1 MTNIENDIKLGNGIY
16 SIPDLSLILRLP
28 KGKIRNWL
36 NEYWDVRLA
45 EKHKRKYSWGEGK
58 NKATNFYT
66 LIEFYVF
73 YQLRN
78 LKVGTKT
85 ILHAHEI
92 MADQLNTP
100 YPFASSEVLTDGKK
114 IIYSIDDGTT
124 INADK
129 SKQIVFKEI
138 IESFCKKIEFSE
150 SHLAERYWPLGKG
163 RHIVVD
169 PHHQFGQPVIEKTN
183 LLAESIRDLHSAGE
197 SKQFLT
203 RLYNISIKE
212 VNDAIDFF
220 NLKTAA

>member
-1 MTNIENDIKLGNGIY
+1 MANIESDIKLGNGIY

-28 KGKIRNWL
+28 RYKIRSWL
-36 NEYWDVRLA
+36 NEYWDVRLG
-45 EKHKRKYSWGEGK
+45 EKHNKRYSWGEGS

-78 LKVGTKT
+78 LKVSTKT
-85 ILHAHEI
+85 ILRAHDV
-92 MADQLNTP
+92 MAEQLNTP

-114 IIYSIDDGTT
+114 IIYSVHDGTT
-124 INADK
+124 VNADN
-129 SKQIVFKEI
+129 SKQIVFKQI
-138 IESFCKKIEFSE
+138 IESFCKRIEFSE
-150 SHLAERYWPLGKG
+150 SHLAERYWPLGKE

-183 LLAESIRDLHSAGE
+183 LLAETIHTLYEAGE
-197 SKQFLT
+197 NKQFLS

-212 VNDAIDFF
+212 INDAIDFF
-220 NLKTAA
+220 NNKVAA